1 LHRISFD
8 YLQRNAGSLPVTRND
23 YGKGRWGDCQLD
35 AEAVAVS
42 ETCGRSIVL
51 EPISTALAGIAL
63 IKSSVDFIKSNISTA
78 KDIGEIA
85 GQIDALFTGQKQ
97 VQQASN
103 KKSGVGLADQ
113 FGVQSVAKEM
123 IDARLAAEQIAEVAR
138 MVDFRFGHGTWAAI
152 LAERAKRLQEAKEAR
167 ARARKAELLRQQEMF
182 ENFKIGAIAVGL
194 VVVIIGLFIGVLTA
208 TASVI
213 VK

>member
-1 LHRISFD
+1 
-8 YLQRNAGSLPVTRND
+8 
-23 YGKGRWGDCQLD
+23 
-35 AEAVAVS
+35 
-42 ETCGRSIVL
+42 L

-63 IKSSVDFIKSNISTA
+63 VKQSVDFIKSNISTA
-78 KDIGEIA
+78 QDIGQIA

-123 IDARLAAEQIAEVAR
+123 IDAKLAAEQIAEVAR
-138 MVDFRFGHGTWAAI
+138 MVDFRFGSGTWASI
-152 LAERAKRLQEAKEAR
+152 LAERQKRIQEAKEAR
-167 ARARKAELLRQQEMF
+167 AKARKLEQQRQQEML
-182 ENFKIGAIAVGL
+182 ENLKFGAIVIGCI
-194 VVVIIGLFIGVLTA
+194 VVIIGLFLAIMIEA
-208 TASVI
+208 ASAI

>member
-1 LHRISFD
+1 ME
-8 YLQRNAGSLPVTRND
+8 PVT
-23 YGKGRWGDCQLD
+23 
-35 AEAVAVS
+35 A
-42 ETCGRSIVL
+42 
-51 EPISTALAGIAL
+51 ALAGISLVKA
-63 IKSSVDFIKSNISTA
+63 SVDFIKQNINTA

-103 KKSGVGLADQ
+103 KKTGMGLADQ

-123 IDARLAAEQIAEVAR
+123 IDAKLAAEQVAEVAR
-138 MVDFRFGHGTWAAI
+138 MIDFRFGHGTWAAI
-152 LAERAKRLQEAKEAR
+152 LAERQKRIQQAKEAR
-167 ARARKAELLRQQEMF
+167 AAQRKIERERQQEMF
-182 ENFKIGAIAVGL
+182 ENFKVGAIAVGL

-208 TASVI
+208 TAGVI

>member
-1 LHRISFD
+1 MPVSRDD
-8 YLQRNAGSLPVTRND
+8 YSKR
-23 YGKGRWGDCQLD
+23 RWGDCQLD

-42 ETCGRSIVL
+42 TTCGRSIVL
-51 EPISTALAGIAL
+51 EPISTAIAGIAL
-63 IKSSVDFIKSNISTA
+63 VKQSVDFIKTHISTA

-103 KKSGVGLADQ
+103 RKSGVGLADQ

-123 IDARLAAEQIAEVAR
+123 IDAKLAAEQIAEVAR

-167 ARARKAELLRQQEMF
+167 ARARQAELLRQQEML
-182 ENFKIGAIAVGL
+182 ENVKFGAIVIGCI
-194 VVVIIGLFIGVLTA
+194 VVIIGLFLAVMIEA
-208 TASVI
+208 ASAV